1 MATLTQD
8 FALSIMDDQTV
19 LAPFE
24 IWEVMLDDSIIKFFE
39 PFIVQPAILPPD
51 EPEDSTYW
59 TVDVPKLDLSAV
71 GISLEELESCVRSD
85 IRMTWKQVVRKRNGE
100 LMPHDRTIKQRWLA
114 IAEEIRAEEVCDE

>member
-8 FALSIMDDQTV
+8 FPLSATDNHTM

-24 IWEVMLDDSIIKFFE
+24 IWEVMLDDSTIKFFE
-39 PFIVQPAILPPD
+39 PLMVQPEVLPPE
-51 EPEDSTYW
+51 EPGDPAYW

-85 IRMTWKQVVRKRNGE
+85 IRMTWKQVVRKRNNE
-100 LMPHDRTIKQRWLA
+100 LTPHDRTIKQRWLE
-114 IAEEIRAEEVCDE
+114 IAEEVGDE